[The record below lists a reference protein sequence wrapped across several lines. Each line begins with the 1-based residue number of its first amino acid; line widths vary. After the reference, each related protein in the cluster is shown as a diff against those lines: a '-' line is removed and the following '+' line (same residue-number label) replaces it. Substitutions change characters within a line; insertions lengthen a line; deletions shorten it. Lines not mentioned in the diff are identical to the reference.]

1 MPQTTHDR
9 ILGAFYGQALGDAFG
24 MPSELWSRTR
34 VIEHFGWIDR
44 FLDGP
49 QENSAAQYFVAGQI
63 TDDTSMA
70 IAVADS
76 IIECKGKIDPASI
89 GRHILSWAENF
100 DAFSKNILGPTSK
113 VALTALRNSIPI
125 QDIANLGVTNGAAMR
140 AVTLGCLMPPRPIDQ
155 FVLETRAASSAT
167 HKSDISV
174 AAAVVIGWAISSSI
188 EGNDWSD
195 TLAALPELASATQT
209 RFENTFSASLR
220 ARIELAIEVV
230 HRTPDAVAGSQAIY
244 DLIGA
249 GTNAIESVPAAI
261 AMVELSKQDPNICAE
276 LCANLGGD
284 TDTIGAMATA
294 ICGSI
299 SGPDKIKQSYIDKM
313 DAVNAI
319 DFRLYRDLFAEY
331 RATRKN
337 ESSNI

>member
-34 VIEHFGWIDR
+34 VIEHFGWIDH

-125 QDIANLGVTNGAAMR
+125 QDIANLGMTNGAAMR

-174 AAAVVIGWAISSSI
+174 AAAVAKAGLKIGLYDLENESLAPNIDSLKKSKIFLVKETMSV
-188 EGNDWSD
+188 SD
-195 TLAALPELASATQT
+195 TFKDNSP
-209 RFENTFSASLR
+209 
-220 ARIELAIEVV
+220 V
-230 HRTPDAVAGSQAIY
+230 
-244 DLIGA
+244 
-249 GTNAIESVPAAI
+249 
-261 AMVELSKQDPNICAE
+261 
-276 LCANLGGD
+276 
-284 TDTIGAMATA
+284 
-294 ICGSI
+294 
-299 SGPDKIKQSYIDKM
+299 
-313 DAVNAI
+313 
-319 DFRLYRDLFAEY
+319 
-331 RATRKN
+331 
-337 ESSNI
+337 